1 MKLAKMLLSLMA
13 LALFVGCDCCADK
26 KAAHNPK
33 ADDKAVVVAGNAR
46 FTVLTPQLIRMEW
59 SEDGKFEDNATL
71 TFINR
76 NLPVPEFTVEQ
87 NDAELVIKT
96 SNVTLTYVKGAK
108 FAAENL
114 KAEFLLNGEKQTW
127 TYGDDES
134 ANLMGTTRTLDRCDG
149 WNLGYEPMEKGIL
162 SRAGW
167 SIIDDSANH
176 LLVDVDSHWEK
187 WVECRPEGDRQ
198 DLYLFAYGHEY
209 TKALKDYTKVAGDI
223 PLPPKYAFG
232 YWWSRYWMYSDSE
245 FRDLVAQI
253 KGFGV
258 PIDVLIVDMDWH
270 ETWTLRRKD
279 APKDKYGQKIGW
291 TGYTWKQQLFPSP
304 KNFLTW
310 AHNENL
316 KTSLN
321 LHPASGIE
329 PFEEPYERFTKEYG
343 WDQPGE
349 GVPFHMS
356 EQKWADAYFKT
367 VLGPMEDDG
376 VDFWWLDW
384 QQWRRDKYVKNLS
397 NTFWLNHTFTH
408 HANER
413 DANTRAMIHHR
424 WGGLGSHR
432 HQVGFS
438 GDTYTSWETLSFL
451 PWFTATASNV
461 GYGYWGHDIGG
472 HMFHKGVE
480 TTDPEIYT
488 RWLQYGVFTP
498 IYKTH
503 CTRDPKIERRVW
515 MFPDHMFD
523 MRAAIRLRYDL
534 APYIYTAARQTYDT
548 GVSMC
553 RPMYYYY
560 PELDEAYDMKEQFM
574 FGDDILAT
582 AICKPID
589 PVTGLAEREMW
600 FPEGQWFDCATGAMY
615 DGNQKVTLHYT
626 IGENPYF
633 AKAGSIIPMNP
644 STVKNLQEECD
655 ELVLT
660 VIPGGNGETS
670 LYEDNGNNT
679 NYADEYATTKI
690 SKEVKGN
697 VIRLVIEGRE
707 GDYKGALS
715 ERSYE
720 VRFPATFPPKSV
732 KVNGKEY
739 EYNRF
744 AGDGEWTYDGYTLAP
759 VVNVPKTSCGKKVVV
774 ELTLDDEAV
783 AQQSRL
789 YGKQGIFRRFVV
801 LTPLCKLDYGANFDR
816 YAMLPDAYLNVSQ
829 CPNYIME
836 HPFRITE
843 WLDKYDAAKDNI
855 VPTFEE
861 IGTFNPD
868 LVASIAAQ
876 LQM

>member
-1 MKLAKMLLSLMA
+1 MKLQNLLLGLMA
-13 LALFVGCDCCADK
+13 LVLFVGCDCATEK
-26 KAAHNPK
+26 VAKENPK
-33 ADDKAVVVAGNAR
+33 ANEKAVVVAGNAR
-46 FTVLTPQLIRMEW
+46 FTVLTSQMIRMEW
-59 SEDGKFEDNATL
+59 AEDGKFEDNATL
-71 TFINR
+71 TFVNR
-76 NLPVPEFTVEQ
+76 NLPVPEFIVEQ

-96 SNVTLTYVKGAK
+96 ADVTLTYVKGAK
-108 FAAENL
+108 FSAENL
-114 KAEFLLNGEKQTW
+114 KAEFALNGEKVTW

-134 ANLMGTTRTLDRCDG
+134 ANLMGTTRTLDQCDG
-149 WNLGYEPMEKGIL
+149 WNLGKEPMEKGIL

-167 SIIDDSANH
+167 SIVDDSANH
-176 LLVDVDSHWEK
+176 LLVDVDSHWKK

-223 PLPPKYAFG
+223 PLPPKYMFG

-245 FRDLVAQI
+245 FRDLVGQI
-253 KGFGV
+253 KRVGI

-270 ETWTLRRKD
+270 ETWSLRRKD
-279 APKDKYGQKIGW
+279 APLDKYGQRIGW
-291 TGYTWKQQLFPSP
+291 TGYTWKPQLFPSP
-304 KNFLTW
+304 KNFLSW
-310 AHNENL
+310 VHSQDL
-316 KTSLN
+316 KTALN

-329 PFEEPYERFTKEYG
+329 PFEEPYERFTKAYG

-349 GVPFHMS
+349 GVPYRMS
-356 EQKWADAYFKT
+356 EQKWADAYFDT
-367 VLGPMEDDG
+367 VLGPMEEDG

-384 QQWRRDKYVKNLS
+384 QQWRKSKYVKNLS
-397 NTFWLNHTFTH
+397 NTFWLNHTFNH
-408 HANER
+408 HAIER
-413 DANTRAMIHHR
+413 NPEERPVIYHR

-432 HQVGFS
+432 YQVGFS
-438 GDTYTSWETLSFL
+438 GDIFTSWESLSFL

-472 HMFHKGVE
+472 HMFRKGDSV
-480 TTDPEIYT
+480 TDPELYT

-503 CTRDPKIERRVW
+503 STRDPRIERRVW
-515 MFPDHMFD
+515 AFPNHMFEMGD
-523 MRAAIRLRYDL
+523 AIRLRYDL
-534 APYIYTAARQTYDT
+534 APYIYTAARQTFDT

-553 RPMYYYY
+553 RPMYYYW

-582 AICKPID
+582 AVCKPVD

-600 FPEGQWFDCATGAMY
+600 FPEGQWFDCSTGAMY

-626 IGENPYF
+626 LAENPYF
-633 AKAGSIIPMNP
+633 AKAGAIIPMNP
-644 STVKNLQEECD
+644 STVKNLQEVCD

-660 VIPGGNGETS
+660 VIPGGDGEAS
-670 LYEDNGNNT
+670 LYEDNGMSA
-679 NYADEYATTKI
+679 NYAEEYAMTTITK
-690 SKEVKGN
+690 KVNGN
-697 VIRLVIEGRE
+697 VVRVVIEARE
-707 GDYKGALS
+707 GNYEGALA

-720 VRFPATFPPKSV
+720 VRFPAHFPPKSV

-739 EYNRF
+739 AYNRL

-759 VVNVPKTSCGKKVVV
+759 IVNVPKVSCGKKVVV
-774 ELTLDDEAV
+774 ELTFDEEAM
-783 AQQSRL
+783 AQQPRL
-789 YGKQGIFRRFVV
+789 YGKQGIFRRFVA
-801 LTPLCKLDYGANFDR
+801 LTPLCKLDYGTNFDR

-843 WLDKYDAAKDNI
+843 WLDKYDGAKDQI

-861 IGTFNPD
+861 IGTFEPE
-868 LVASIAAQ
+868 LIEKIREQ
-876 LQM
+876 LKY